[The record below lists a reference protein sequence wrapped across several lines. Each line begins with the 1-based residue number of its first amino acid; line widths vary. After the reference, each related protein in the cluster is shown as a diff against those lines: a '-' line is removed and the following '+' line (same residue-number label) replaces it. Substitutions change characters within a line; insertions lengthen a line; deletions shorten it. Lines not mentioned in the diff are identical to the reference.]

1 MRKTLLA
8 LLLSVGPALAAQG
21 QTLPTPLG
29 SSPLPPMQPSGID
42 VSLTPLY
49 TVPADATTEP
59 FARIQYVQSLADG
72 RTFTNNVNGTLFVNT
87 AGTSPT
93 PYLSIQNQNV
103 GATVGPD
110 PNGPGFMG
118 VAFHPNFDGDPN
130 QPGYGVFYTTTN
142 IGSLTTPQH
151 GVTTIGSIIPGGP
164 VIQIRE
170 WTTTDPNAATFNGT
184 SRVVIDIAGYADN
197 HSSGMIAFN
206 PTATPGSADYGNLYI
221 GSGDGLFND
230 GNQNAQNLGVPQGK
244 MLRINPLQ
252 SGNQPFTIP
261 ADNPFIN
268 TQGALP
274 EVWAY
279 GLRYPQSFGWDSAT
293 GKMYIND
300 LGQAAIEEVDL
311 GIAGANY
318 GWSAEAGTYG
328 TGYDYGQGSSDQHI
342 YPLPAALQGLYT
354 LPIAQY
360 DHSVNYALGS
370 GFVYNGAA
378 IPALD
383 GLYVMQDIVT
393 GNLMTFNPND
403 TSNSGLANVTSL
415 QLVANGQATTF
426 EDQLGYPSW
435 LNGPR
440 ADCRLSQDANGE
452 LLDACKG
459 TGTVYQLTAASLA
472 ADIPEPTTIALLIPA
487 LFSLSLRERTGVR
500 VRQQSARSPA

>member
-1 MRKTLLA
+1 MSA
-8 LLLSVGPALAAQG
+8 LLLTLLPALASHAQSV
-21 QTLPTPLG
+21 PAPLG
-29 SSPLPPMQPSGID
+29 TSPLAPMQPSGIN

-59 FARIQYVQSLADG
+59 FARIQYVQSLPDG

-87 AGTSPT
+87 AGGTPT
-93 PYLSIQNQNV
+93 PYLSVQSQTPN
-103 GATVGPD
+103 ATFGPD

-118 VAFHPNFDGDPN
+118 VAFSPNFDGDPTK
-130 QPGYGVFYTTTN
+130 PGYGVFYTTTTIAN
-142 IGSLTTPQH
+142 TGTPEA
-151 GVTTIGSIIPGGP
+151 GVTTIGNIAQGGTEM
-164 VIQIRE
+164 QLRE
-170 WTTTDPNAATFNGT
+170 WTTTNPNAATFSGT
-184 SRVVIDIAGYADN
+184 SRVVMDIAGYVDN
-197 HSSGMIAFN
+197 HSGGMIAFN
-206 PTATPGSADYGNLYI
+206 PTATPGSPDYGMLYI

-230 GNQNAQNLGVPQGK
+230 GNQNAQNLAVPQGK

-261 ADNPFIN
+261 ADNPFVN
-268 TQGALP
+268 SPGALP

-328 TGYDYGQGSSDQHI
+328 TGYDYGQGSGDQNI

-370 GFVYNGAA
+370 GFVYHGSA

-403 TSNSGLANVTSL
+403 TSDNGLATVTSL
-415 QLVANGQATTF
+415 QLVANGQPTSF

-440 ADCRLSQDANGE
+440 TDCRLSQAADGE

-459 TGTVYQLTAASLA
+459 TGTVYELTAGSLST
-472 ADIPEPTTIALLIPA
+472 DIPEPATALLLGVAAA
-487 LFSLSLRERTGVR
+487 LALCRRI
-500 VRQQSARSPA
+500 A